1 MSTTT
6 LTIRIDEETKQKL
19 ERLAEATAR
28 SKTYLVTSAIK
39 GFIEVNDWQVR
50 AIKKAVESADKPGA
64 KFIDHEEVMAWVDT
78 WGTKKEKKR
87 PK

>member
-19 ERLAEATAR
+19 ENLAEATAR

-39 GFIEVNDWQVR
+39 GFIEANDWQVR
-50 AIKKAVESADKPGA
+50 AIKKAVEHADKPDA
-64 KFIDHEEVMAWVDT
+64 KFVAHEDVVAWLDT

>member
-19 ERLAEATAR
+19 EHLAAATAR

-39 GFIEVNDWQVR
+39 GFIEANDWQVR
-50 AIKKAVESADKPGA
+50 AVKKAVENADKPDA
-64 KFIDHEEVMAWVDT
+64 KFVAHEDVAAWLDT

>member
-19 ERLAEATAR
+19 EELAEATAR
-28 SKTYLVTSAIK
+28 SKSYLVTSAIN
-39 GFIEVNDWQVR
+39 GFIEANEWQVK
-50 AIKKAVESADKPGA
+50 AIQKAIENADKPNA
-64 KFIDHEEVMAWVDT
+64 KFIAHEDVVAWLDT

-87 PK
+87 PG